1 VAAVTPPGVGAELLL
16 PGQKV
21 VQIVAGGNCV
31 LQMAST
37 VTGPVN
43 WPTVASLH
51 RKQLIA

>member
-1 VAAVTPPGVGAELLL
+1 MAAELLL
-16 PGQKV
+16 FGQKTVLIVTAASV
-21 VQIVAGGNCV
+21 VRP
-31 LQMAST
+31 MASA

>member
-1 VAAVTPPGVGAELLL
+1 MTLSGVGTEPLL

-21 VQIVAGGNCV
+21 VQIVAGANVV
-31 LQMAST
+31 LPMAST

>member
-1 VAAVTPPGVGAELLL
+1 M
-16 PGQKV
+16 QKMV
-21 VQIVAGGNCV
+21 PIVAGGNVV
-31 LQMAST
+31 LSMAST

>member
-1 VAAVTPPGVGAELLL
+1 VVVSELLP
-16 PGQKV
+16 PGQKTV
-21 VQIVAGGNCV
+21 LIVACADV
-31 LQMAST
+31 FLPMAST

>member
-1 VAAVTPPGVGAELLL
+1 LLS
-16 PGQKV
+16 GQQT
-21 VQIVAGGNCV
+21 VQIVAGGNVV
-31 LQMAST
+31 LSMAST